1 MSESSKAL
9 WAYVQENNISVEQ
22 AEADY
27 IKHKKVCKMPYD
39 PYRVPRQCPECGRLI
54 EIVAIAE
61 CLLERP
67 AGYDT
72 VDVGKLYHAN

>member
-1 MSESSKAL
+1 MSKESKEL

-39 PYRVPRQCPECGRLI
+39 PYRIPRQCPECGRLI
-54 EIVAIAE
+54 EIWAIAE
-61 CLLERP
+61 CLV
-67 AGYDT
+67 DT
-72 VDVGKLYHAN
+72 TADNTLPEVNNG

>member
-1 MSESSKAL
+1 MSESSKKL

-39 PYRVPRQCPECGRLI
+39 PYRIPRQCPECGRLVVI
-54 EIVAIAE
+54 WAIAE
-61 CLLERP
+61 CLV
-67 AGYDT
+67 DT
-72 VDVGKLYHAN
+72 TADNTLPEVIDAN

>member
-1 MSESSKAL
+1 MSESSKKL

-39 PYRVPRQCPECGRLI
+39 PYRIPRQCPECGRLV
-54 EIVAIAE
+54 EIWAIAE
-61 CLLERP
+61 CLV
-67 AGYDT
+67 DT
-72 VDVGKLYHAN
+72 TADNTLPEVIDAN

>member
-1 MSESSKAL
+1 MGESSKAL

-39 PYRVPRQCPECGRLI
+39 PYRIPRQCPECGRLV
-54 EIVAIAE
+54 EIWAIAE
-61 CLLERP
+61 CLV
-67 AGYDT
+67 DT
-72 VDVGKLYHAN
+72 TADNTLPEVNNG

>member
-27 IKHKKVCKMPYD
+27 MKHKKICKMPYD
-39 PYRVPRQCPECGRLI
+39 PYRIPRQCPECGRLV
-54 EIVAIAE
+54 EIWAIAE
-61 CLLERP
+61 CLV
-67 AGYDT
+67 DT
-72 VDVGKLYHAN
+72 TADNTLPEVMDAN

>member
-1 MSESSKAL
+1 MSKESKEL

-54 EIVAIAE
+54 EIWAIAE
-61 CLLERP
+61 CLLDKP
-67 AGYDT
+67 ADCST
-72 VDVGKLYHAN
+72 VDVERLHHAN

>member
-1 MSESSKAL
+1 MSKESKAL

-39 PYRVPRQCPECGRLI
+39 PYRIPRQCPECGRLI
-54 EIVAIAE
+54 EIWAIAE
-61 CLLERP
+61 CLV
-67 AGYDT
+67 DT
-72 VDVGKLYHAN
+72 TADNTLPEVNNG

>member
-1 MSESSKAL
+1 MSESSKEL

-39 PYRVPRQCPECGRLI
+39 PYRIPRQCPECGRLV
-54 EIVAIAE
+54 EIWAIAE
-61 CLLERP
+61 CLV
-67 AGYDT
+67 DT
-72 VDVGKLYHAN
+72 TADNTLPEVIDAN

>member
-1 MSESSKAL
+1 MSESSKKL

-39 PYRVPRQCPECGRLI
+39 PYRIPRQCPECGRLI
-54 EIVAIAE
+54 EIWAIAE
-61 CLLERP
+61 CLV
-67 AGYDT
+67 DT
-72 VDVGKLYHAN
+72 TADNTLPEVNNG

>member
-1 MSESSKAL
+1 MSKESKEL

-39 PYRVPRQCPECGRLI
+39 PYRIPRQCPECGRLV
-54 EIVAIAE
+54 EIWAIAE
-61 CLLERP
+61 CLV
-67 AGYDT
+67 DT
-72 VDVGKLYHAN
+72 TADNTLPEVNNG

>member
-1 MSESSKAL
+1 MSESSKKL

-39 PYRVPRQCPECGRLI
+39 PYRIPRQCPECGRLV
-54 EIVAIAE
+54 EIWAIAE
-61 CLLERP
+61 CLV
-67 AGYDT
+67 DT
-72 VDVGKLYHAN
+72 TADNTLPEVNNG

>member
-1 MSESSKAL
+1 MSESSKKL

-39 PYRVPRQCPECGRLI
+39 PYRIPRQCPTCGRLV
-54 EIVAIAE
+54 EIWAIAE
-61 CLLERP
+61 CLV
-67 AGYDT
+67 DT
-72 VDVGKLYHAN
+72 TADNTLPEVIDAN

>member
-1 MSESSKAL
+1 MSELSKEL

-39 PYRVPRQCPECGRLI
+39 PYRVPRQCPECGRLV
-54 EIVAIAE
+54 EIWAIAE
-61 CLLERP
+61 CLV
-67 AGYDT
+67 DT
-72 VDVGKLYHAN
+72 TADNTLPEVIDAN